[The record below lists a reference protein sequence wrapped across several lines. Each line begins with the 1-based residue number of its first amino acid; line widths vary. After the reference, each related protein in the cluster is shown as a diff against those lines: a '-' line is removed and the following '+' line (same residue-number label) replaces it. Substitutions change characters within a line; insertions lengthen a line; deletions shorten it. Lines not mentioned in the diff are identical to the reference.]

1 MMQVAVELAPFMGYI
16 YMKLIDNSIL
26 TSKVMESNKQD
37 LSMELLSDMMPSI
50 LQEYTVLLEHQL
62 K

>member
-1 MMQVAVELAPFMGYI
+1 MQVAVGLAPFMGYI

-26 TSKVMESNKQD
+26 ASKVMESNKQD

-50 LQEYTVLLEHQL
+50 LQEYTVLL
-62 K
+62 